1 MRFED
6 RLDDLF
12 RRNEALVTQPNE
24 VREDLYDGVFT
35 RYRNPVLTGAH
46 APVYWRFDLNPATNP
61 FLIER
66 LGVNAAMNS
75 GAMYLDGRFYL
86 VPRMEGN
93 DRKSFFALCESPNGV
108 DHFRFR
114 DRPITFDDSD
124 DPGTNLYDM
133 RLVEHEDGWIYGI
146 FCVERRPKDAPAH
159 DQSVAEAQCGIVRT
173 KDLEHWERLP
183 DFVSP
188 SPQQRNV
195 VLHPEFVGGKYAWYT
210 RPQDGFIDAGSG
222 GGMGWALSESINP
235 AVVEAESIINHR
247 VYHTIKEVKNGA
259 GAPPVKTD
267 AGWVHIA
274 HGVRNT
280 AAGLRYVLYAF
291 MTDLKAPDRV
301 IAEPGGFLMAPIED
315 ERVGDV
321 SNVLFSN
328 GIAVRGEELFLY
340 YASCDTRLHVATTT
354 LPRLLDYLT
363 KNPEDALNTMDCTRQ
378 RIELIDRNLA
388 YAKEAGLS
396 IGSEADWRA

>member
-1 MRFED
+1 
-6 RLDDLF
+6 
-12 RRNEALVTQPNE
+12 
-24 VREDLYDGVFT
+24 
-35 RYRNPVLTGAH
+35 
-46 APVYWRFDLNPATNP
+46 
-61 FLIER
+61 
-66 LGVNAAMNS
+66 
-75 GAMYLDGRFYL
+75 
-86 VPRMEGN
+86 
-93 DRKSFFALCESPNGV
+93 
-108 DHFRFR
+108 
-114 DRPITFDDSD
+114 
-124 DPGTNLYDM
+124 
-133 RLVEHEDGWIYGI
+133 
-146 FCVERRPKDAPAH
+146 
-159 DQSVAEAQCGIVRT
+159 
-173 KDLEHWERLP
+173 
-183 DFVSP
+183 
-188 SPQQRNV
+188 
-195 VLHPEFVGGKYAWYT
+195 
-210 RPQDGFIDAGSG
+210 
-222 GGMGWALSESINP
+222 MGWALSESINP

-301 IAEPGGFLMAPIED
+301 IAEPGGFLLAPIED

-354 LPRLLDYLT
+354 LPRLLDYMT

-396 IGSEADWRA
+396 IGSEAEWKASNE